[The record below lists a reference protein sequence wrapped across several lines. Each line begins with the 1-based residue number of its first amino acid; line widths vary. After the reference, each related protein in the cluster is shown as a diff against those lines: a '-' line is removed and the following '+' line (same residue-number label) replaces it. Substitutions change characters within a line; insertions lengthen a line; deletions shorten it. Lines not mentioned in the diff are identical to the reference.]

1 MSPDFVIPDNVM
13 PDLIRHLT
21 APRHSG
27 LDPESHL
34 IPAPRCIIHSP
45 IPELLN
51 SRIMPFNPS
60 ETILDNLLARTKA
73 EIDRLRKLLQADVK
87 SNLNKADMAV
97 EVADY
102 IRHEGE
108 FWIRRFPQRD
118 IRIIRGLLSLQRGS
132 SGFNVGL
139 TPYPTALEKLG
150 LVYSERNASGE
161 TIYRCTDEMYDAFKR
176 GLPNASAAMYCMN
189 YATYEQYLLGLTN
202 IYGIVPYPMAYD
214 IIIDAADSIET
225 EKFDRQRNPFAFA
238 HETLLLDLYSITVKG
253 KVYVHSP
260 AIFNPE
266 ELLDDINY
274 RLDLHYYDNFLPAA
288 PSSRHCGLDP
298 QSRHPELVSG
308 SRNPIPA
315 PLSSRA
321 ESRHAELD
329 SASPLPRPTRKKF
342 SLQAIFAAGADHD
355 GYPFVPSTSR
365 PGNTLPRI
373 IDTLFRNVDSTR
385 HSELDSGSR
394 HPGLDPQSPRH
405 AELDSASPSRH
416 SGLDPESP
424 ASLAAY
430 LKFALW
436 HDAVDY
442 ESPHKHLAMDLI
454 FDNPRFKSDSG
465 LSREFWDASKDHEDN
480 VPIWSR
486 LGYTFKEYYLK
497 FGQPDASTIKP
508 ATNFGIYDPSYI
520 TSLRRKKPKK

>member
-1 MSPDFVIPDNVM
+1 
-13 PDLIRHLT
+13 
-21 APRHSG
+21 
-27 LDPESHL
+27 
-34 IPAPRCIIHSP
+34 
-45 IPELLN
+45 
-51 SRIMPFNPS
+51 MPFNPT
-60 ETILDNLLARTKA
+60 ETILENLLARTKA

-87 SNLNKADMAV
+87 SNLNKADMAA

-118 IRIIRGLLSLQRGS
+118 IRIIRGILSRPQGS
-132 SGFNVGL
+132 SGFNAGL
-139 TPYPTALEKLG
+139 IPYPTALEKLG
-150 LVYSERNASGE
+150 LVYSERNAFGE
-161 TIYRCTDEMYDAFKR
+161 TIYYCTDEMYDTFKR
-176 GLPNASAAMYCMN
+176 GLPNASAAMHCMN

-214 IIIDAADSIET
+214 IIIDAADAIET

-253 KVYVHSP
+253 KAYVHNP
-260 AIFNPE
+260 AVFNPE
-266 ELLDDINY
+266 ELLDDINC
-274 RLDLHYYDNFLPAA
+274 RLDPHYYDNFLPAA
-288 PSSRHCGLDP
+288 PSFS
-298 QSRHPELVSG
+298 HPELVSG
-308 SRNPIPA
+308 SRHPIPA

-342 SLQAIFAAGADHD
+342 SLQAIFTAGADHD

-365 PGNTLPRI
+365 PGSTLPKI

-385 HSELDSGSR
+385 HPELDSGSR
-394 HPGLDPQSPRH
+394 HPGLDP
-405 AELDSASPSRH
+405 ASPSRH
-416 SGLDPESP
+416 PGTDPESP
-424 ASLAAY
+424 ASLRHAGLDPASLAAY
-430 LKFALW
+430 IKFALW

-442 ESPHKHLAMDLI
+442 ESPHKHFAMDLI

-465 LSREFWDASKDHEDN
+465 LSQEFWEASKDYEDN

-486 LGYTFKEYYLK
+486 LGYSFKEFYLK
-497 FGQPDASTIKP
+497 FGQPNPSTIKP

-520 TSLRRKKPKK
+520 SSLRRKKSKK

>member
-1 MSPDFVIPDNVM
+1 
-13 PDLIRHLT
+13 
-21 APRHSG
+21 
-27 LDPESHL
+27 
-34 IPAPRCIIHSP
+34 
-45 IPELLN
+45 
-51 SRIMPFNPS
+51 MPFNPS
-60 ETILDNLLARTKA
+60 ETILDNLLSRTKA

-87 SNLNKADMAV
+87 SNLNKADMAA

-102 IRHEGE
+102 IRHESE

-118 IRIIRGLLSLQRGS
+118 IRIIRGILSRPQGS
-132 SGFNVGL
+132 SGFNAGL
-139 TPYPTALEKLG
+139 IPYPTALEKLG

-176 GLPNASAAMYCMN
+176 GISNASAAMCCMN

-214 IIIDAADSIET
+214 IIIDAADAIET

-238 HETLLLDLYSITVKG
+238 HETLLLDFYSITVKG
-253 KVYVHSP
+253 KAYVHNP
-260 AIFNPE
+260 AVFNPE
-266 ELLDDINY
+266 DLLADIN
-274 RLDLHYYDNFLPAA
+274 RHLDPHYYDNFLPAA
-288 PSSRHCGLDP
+288 PSFSHPELSSRHAGLDPASRSRHCGLDP
-298 QSRHPELVSG
+298 QSRH
-308 SRNPIPA
+308 
-315 PLSSRA
+315 
-321 ESRHAELD
+321 AELD
-329 SASPLPRPTRKKF
+329 SASRHAGPDPASDSAPRPTRKKF

-365 PGNTLPRI
+365 LGNTLPKI
-373 IDTLFRNVDSTR
+373 IDTLFRNIDSTR
-385 HSELDSGSR
+385 HTELVSESR
-394 HPGLDPQSPRH
+394 HPGLDPQS
-405 AELDSASPSRH
+405 SRH
-416 SGLDPESP
+416 SGPDPESP

-430 LKFALW
+430 IKFALW

-465 LSREFWDASKDHEDN
+465 LSQEFWEASKDYEDN

-486 LGYTFKEYYLK
+486 LGYSFKEYYLK
-497 FGQPDASTIKP
+497 FGQPDPSFLKP

-520 TSLRRKKPKK
+520 SSLRRKKSKK

>member
-1 MSPDFVIPDNVM
+1 
-13 PDLIRHLT
+13 
-21 APRHSG
+21 
-27 LDPESHL
+27 
-34 IPAPRCIIHSP
+34 
-45 IPELLN
+45 
-51 SRIMPFNPS
+51 MPFNPS
-60 ETILDNLLARTKA
+60 ETILENLLARTKA

-87 SNLNKADMAV
+87 SNLNKADMAA

-118 IRIIRGLLSLQRGS
+118 IRIIRGLLSQPQGS
-132 SGFNVGL
+132 SGFNAGL
-139 TPYPTALEKLG
+139 IPYPTALEKLG

-161 TIYRCTDEMYDAFKR
+161 AIYCCTDEMYDAFKR
-176 GLPNASAAMYCMN
+176 GLPNASATMYCMN

-202 IYGIVPYPMAYD
+202 LYGIVPYPMAYD
-214 IIIDAADSIET
+214 IIIDAADAIET

-253 KVYVHSP
+253 KAYVHSP
-260 AIFNPE
+260 AVFNPE
-266 ELLDDINY
+266 ELLDDIN
-274 RLDLHYYDNFLPAA
+274 RHLDPHYYDNFLPAA
-288 PSSRHCGLDP
+288 PSFS
-298 QSRHPELVSG
+298 HPELVSG

-329 SASPLPRPTRKKF
+329 SASRHAGSNPASRPTRKKF

-355 GYPFVPSTSR
+355 GYPFVPSASR
-365 PGNTLPRI
+365 PGSTLPGI

-385 HSELDSGSR
+385 HPELVSGSR
-394 HPGLDPQSPRH
+394 HPGLDPQSSRH

-416 SGLDPESP
+416 SGPDPESP

-430 LKFALW
+430 IKFALW

-442 ESPHKHLAMDLI
+442 ESPHKHFAMDLI
-454 FDNPRFKSDSG
+454 CDNPRFKSDSG
-465 LSREFWDASKDHEDN
+465 LSQEFWEAIKDYEDN
-480 VPIWSR
+480 IPIWSR
-486 LGYTFKEYYLK
+486 LGYSFKEYYLK
-497 FGQPDASTIKP
+497 FGQPDPSTIKP
-508 ATNFGIYDPSYI
+508 PTNFGVYDPSYI
-520 TSLRRKKPKK
+520 SSLRRKKSKK

>member
-1 MSPDFVIPDNVM
+1 
-13 PDLIRHLT
+13 
-21 APRHSG
+21 
-27 LDPESHL
+27 
-34 IPAPRCIIHSP
+34 
-45 IPELLN
+45 
-51 SRIMPFNPS
+51 MPFNPS

-87 SNLNKADMAV
+87 SNLNKADMAA

-102 IRHEGE
+102 IRHESE

-118 IRIIRGLLSLQRGS
+118 IRIIRGLLSQPQGS
-132 SGFNVGL
+132 SGFNAGL
-139 TPYPTALEKLG
+139 IPYPTALEKLG
-150 LVYSERNASGE
+150 LIYSERNASGE
-161 TIYRCTDEMYDAFKR
+161 TIYHCTDEMYNAFKR
-176 GLPNASAAMYCMN
+176 GLPNASAAMHCMN

-238 HETLLLDLYSITVKG
+238 HETLLLDFYSITVKG

-260 AIFNPE
+260 AVFNPE
-266 ELLDDINY
+266 ELLDDINC
-274 RLDLHYYDNFLPAA
+274 RLDPHYYDNFLPAA

-321 ESRHAELD
+321 ESRHAGQHHPELD
-329 SASPLPRPTRKKF
+329 SGPNPASDSAPRPTRKRF

-355 GYPFVPSTSR
+355 GYPFVPSASR
-365 PGNTLPRI
+365 PGSTLPGI

-394 HPGLDPQSPRH
+394 HPGLDP
-405 AELDSASPSRH
+405 ASPSRH
-416 SGLDPESP
+416 PGPDPGSPSSLRHSGLDP

-442 ESPHKHLAMDLI
+442 ESPHKHFAMDLI
-454 FDNPRFKSDSG
+454 CDSPRFKSDSG
-465 LSREFWDASKDHEDN
+465 LSQEFWEASKDYEDN

-486 LGYTFKEYYLK
+486 LGYSFKEYYLK
-497 FGQPDASTIKP
+497 FGQPDPSTIKTP
-508 ATNFGIYDPSYI
+508 TNFGIYDPSYI
-520 TSLRRKKPKK
+520 SSLRRKKSKK